1 MAMADDQSFLTA
13 EGAAKLRKEL
23 DELKGPRRSEMAER
37 LRRAVRQGDLSEN
50 ADYISAKEQ
59 QAFLEGRILELETV
73 LRNAT
78 VVERTAPSE
87 QVEVGSTVVVQEQGE
102 IKTTFQIVG
111 AKEADPRAG
120 KISHVSPI
128 GKALLGKKVG
138 ESAQAITPGGPVRF
152 KVLEIR

>member
-1 MAMADDQSFLTA
+1 MADDQTFLTA

-37 LRRAVRQGDLSEN
+37 LRKAIRQGDLSEN
-50 ADYISAKEQ
+50 ADYINAKEQ
-59 QAFLEGRILELETV
+59 QGFLEGKILELESV
-73 LRNAT
+73 LRSAT
-78 VVERTAPSE
+78 IVERTGQSE
-87 QVEVGSTVVVQEQGE
+87 QVQVGSTVVVQEQGE
-102 IKTTFQIVG
+102 LKTTFQIVG

-138 ESAQAITPGGPVRF
+138 ESAQATTPGGPILF
-152 KVLEIR
+152 KILEIR

>member
-1 MAMADDQSFLTA
+1 MARDESFLTA

-23 DELKGPRRSEMAER
+23 EQLKGPGRADIAER

-50 ADYISAKEQ
+50 ADYQNAKEQ
-59 QAFLEGRILELETV
+59 QAFLEGRILELETL

-78 VVERTAPSE
+78 IVEQKPAADR
-87 QVEVGSTVVVQEQGE
+87 VEVGSTVIVLEQGE
-102 IKTTFQIVG
+102 VKRKYQIVG

-120 KISHVSPI
+120 KISNESPI

-138 ESAQAITPGGPVRF
+138 QSAQAVTPGGPIRF